1 MIILSLT
8 VVNRKKEDKLNRN
21 CRSFLQKINVAC
33 QKMFG
38 LWESFFIKA
47 LHHTYAKNCRKT
59 WLSLQSEQINDL
71 LFSSEIS
78 LYLKA
83 YIMYIQG

>member
-1 MIILSLT
+1 
-8 VVNRKKEDKLNRN
+8 
-21 CRSFLQKINVAC
+21 
-33 QKMFG
+33 MFG